1 MLLIK
6 CRRLKRGYL
15 SMKDNGT
22 FGWLSTS
29 HRKKLV
35 LMIVAILMV
44 CILECV
50 RLGVIMTVKSEYYM
64 QKADELHQRERRIK
78 AKRGRILDRNGEI
91 LAANEVV
98 CTVSVIHSQ
107 IDDEDKVIKV
117 LAGEL
122 DMDVEEVTKKVKKV
136 SSMEYIK
143 TNVAKDIGD
152 AIREYDLPGV
162 KIDEDYKR
170 VYPYNELASK
180 VLGFTGAD
188 NQGILGLEAKY
199 DTYLS
204 GTNGQILTLSDA
216 GGIEI
221 KGSREDRILPVDGQ
235 DLYTTLDV
243 NIQKYATQL
252 AWETMVKKEAKQVS
266 IIVMRPDNGEI
277 LAMANIPEYNLNSPY
292 ELNYEPDEEEA
303 QKDKMDLLNN
313 MWRNFCIN
321 DTYEP
326 GSIFKTV
333 TATAALETGVV
344 GLNDSFTCSGAT
356 VVSDRRIRCHKTTG
370 HGTQDFTHTVYNS
383 CNPAFV
389 EWGRRVGTDNM
400 YLYMGKL
407 GLLAKTGIDLS
418 GEAGTII
425 HKQENVGAVELA
437 TMSFGQS
444 FQITPVQMLRAVS
457 AIVNGGRLVT
467 PHFGLYTGSSD
478 GSVVNEFAYSTQ
490 DEAISSQTSETMKKI
505 LEGVVSEGGGT
516 KAYIDGYSIGG
527 KTATSQKLP
536 RGSGKYI
543 SSFIGF
549 APADNPQVIAM
560 CLIDEPTGVYYGGT
574 IAAPVVKTLYENIL
588 PYIGIERSV
597 QLEKTMIDSNIFLY
611 TFCMKGSKRRW
622 I

>member
-277 LAMANIPEYNLNSPY
+277 LAMANVPEYNLNSPY
-292 ELNYEPDEEEA
+292 ELNYESDEEEA

-597 QLEKTMIDSNIFLY
+597 QLEKNDD
-611 TFCMKGSKRRW
+611 
-622 I
+622 

>member
-15 SMKDNGT
+15 SMKDNDT

-50 RLGVIMTVKSEYYM
+50 RLGVIMTAKSEYYM

-107 IDDEDKVIKV
+107 IEDEDKVIKV

-216 GGIEI
+216 GGVEI

-277 LAMANIPEYNLNSPY
+277 LAMANVPEYNLNSPY

-356 VVSDRRIRCHKTTG
+356 IVSDRRIRCHKTTG

-597 QLEKTMIDSNIFLY
+597 QLEKNDN
-611 TFCMKGSKRRW
+611 
-622 I
+622 

>member
-1 MLLIK
+1 
-6 CRRLKRGYL
+6 
-15 SMKDNGT
+15 MKDNDT
-22 FGWLSTS
+22 FGWLSTG

-35 LMIVAILMV
+35 LMIAAILMV

-107 IDDEDKVIKV
+107 IEDEDKVIKV

-143 TNVAKDIGD
+143 TNVAKDTGD
-152 AIREYDLPGV
+152 AIREYDLLGV

-216 GGIEI
+216 GGMEI

-266 IIVMRPDNGEI
+266 IIVMRTDNGEI
-277 LAMANIPEYNLNSPY
+277 LAMANVPEYNLNSPY

-356 VVSDRRIRCHKTTG
+356 IVSDRRIRCHKTTG

-490 DEAISSQTSETMKKI
+490 DEAISSQTSEMMKKI

-588 PYIGIERSV
+588 PYSGIERSV
-597 QLEKTMIDSNIFLY
+597 QLEKNDD
-611 TFCMKGSKRRW
+611 
-622 I
+622 

>member
-15 SMKDNGT
+15 SMKDNDT

-50 RLGVIMTVKSEYYM
+50 RLGVIMTAKSEYYM

-98 CTVSVIHSQ
+98 CTVSVIYSQ
-107 IDDEDKVIKV
+107 IEDEDKVIKV

-136 SSMEYIK
+136 SAMEYIK

-277 LAMANIPEYNLNSPY
+277 LAMANVPEYNLNSPY

-597 QLEKTMIDSNIFLY
+597 QLEKNDD
-611 TFCMKGSKRRW
+611 
-622 I
+622 

>member
-35 LMIVAILMV
+35 LMIAAILMV

-107 IDDEDKVIKV
+107 IEDEDKVIKV

-277 LAMANIPEYNLNSPY
+277 LAMANVPEYNLNSPY

-549 APADNPQVIAM
+549 APVDNPQVIAM

-597 QLEKTMIDSNIFLY
+597 QLEKNDN
-611 TFCMKGSKRRW
+611 
-622 I
+622 

>member
-1 MLLIK
+1 
-6 CRRLKRGYL
+6 
-15 SMKDNGT
+15 MKDNDT
-22 FGWLSTS
+22 FGWLSTG

-35 LMIVAILMV
+35 LMIAAILMV

-107 IDDEDKVIKV
+107 IEDEDKVIKV

-277 LAMANIPEYNLNSPY
+277 LAMANVPEYNLNSPY
-292 ELNYEPDEEEA
+292 ELNYEPDEEDA
-303 QKDKMDLLNN
+303 QKDKMDLFNN

-356 VVSDRRIRCHKTTG
+356 IVSDRRIRCHKTTG

-597 QLEKTMIDSNIFLY
+597 QLEKNDD
-611 TFCMKGSKRRW
+611 
-622 I
+622 

>member
-1 MLLIK
+1 
-6 CRRLKRGYL
+6 
-15 SMKDNGT
+15 MKDNDT

-35 LMIVAILMV
+35 LMIAAILMV

-107 IDDEDKVIKV
+107 IEDEDKVIKV

-277 LAMANIPEYNLNSPY
+277 LAMANVPEYNLNSPY
-292 ELNYEPDEEEA
+292 ELNYEPDEEEVK
-303 QKDKMDLLNN
+303 KDKIDLLNN

-597 QLEKTMIDSNIFLY
+597 QLEKNDD
-611 TFCMKGSKRRW
+611 
-622 I
+622 

>member
-1 MLLIK
+1 
-6 CRRLKRGYL
+6 
-15 SMKDNGT
+15 MKDNDT

-35 LMIVAILMV
+35 LMIAAILMV

-107 IDDEDKVIKV
+107 IEDEDKVIKV

-122 DMDVEEVTKKVKKV
+122 NMDVEEVTKKVKKV

-277 LAMANIPEYNLNSPY
+277 LAMANVPEYNLNSPY
-292 ELNYEPDEEEA
+292 ELNYEPDEEDA

-356 VVSDRRIRCHKTTG
+356 VVADRRIRCHKTTG

-543 SSFIGF
+543 SSVIGF

-597 QLEKTMIDSNIFLY
+597 QLEKNDD
-611 TFCMKGSKRRW
+611 
-622 I
+622 

>member
-1 MLLIK
+1 
-6 CRRLKRGYL
+6 
-15 SMKDNGT
+15 MKDNDT

-35 LMIVAILMV
+35 LMIAAILMV

-78 AKRGRILDRNGEI
+78 AKRGRILDRNSEI

-107 IDDEDKVIKV
+107 IEDEDKVIKV

-277 LAMANIPEYNLNSPY
+277 LAMANVPEYNLNSPY

-597 QLEKTMIDSNIFLY
+597 QLEKNDD
-611 TFCMKGSKRRW
+611 
-622 I
+622 

>member
-1 MLLIK
+1 
-6 CRRLKRGYL
+6 
-15 SMKDNGT
+15 MKDNDT

-35 LMIVAILMV
+35 LMIAAILMV

-107 IDDEDKVIKV
+107 IEDEDKVIKV

-277 LAMANIPEYNLNSPY
+277 LAMANVPEYNLNSPY

-588 PYIGIERSV
+588 PYIGIERSD
-597 QLEKTMIDSNIFLY
+597 QLEKNDD
-611 TFCMKGSKRRW
+611 
-622 I
+622 

>member
-15 SMKDNGT
+15 SMKDNDT

-35 LMIVAILMV
+35 LMIAAILMV

-107 IDDEDKVIKV
+107 IEDEDKVIKV

-122 DMDVEEVTKKVKKV
+122 NMDVEEVTKKVKKV

-152 AIREYDLPGV
+152 AIREYNLSGV

-277 LAMANIPEYNLNSPY
+277 LAMANVPEYNLNSPY

-333 TATAALETGVV
+333 TATAALETSVV

-597 QLEKTMIDSNIFLY
+597 QLEKNGD
-611 TFCMKGSKRRW
+611 
-622 I
+622 

>member
-35 LMIVAILMV
+35 LMIAAILMV

-107 IDDEDKVIKV
+107 IEDEDKVIKV

-170 VYPYNELASK
+170 VYSYNELASK

-277 LAMANIPEYNLNSPY
+277 LAMANVPEYNLNSPY

-597 QLEKTMIDSNIFLY
+597 QLEKNDD
-611 TFCMKGSKRRW
+611 
-622 I
+622 

>member
-1 MLLIK
+1 
-6 CRRLKRGYL
+6 
-15 SMKDNGT
+15 
-22 FGWLSTS
+22 
-29 HRKKLV
+29 
-35 LMIVAILMV
+35 MIVAVLLV
-44 CILECV
+44 SILECV
-50 RLGVIMTVKSEYYM
+50 RLGVIMTAKSEYYM
-64 QKADELHQRERRIK
+64 QKADELHQRERKIK
-78 AKRGRILDRNGEI
+78 AKRGRILDRNGTV

-107 IDDEDKVIKV
+107 IEDEEKVIKV

-122 DMDVEEVTKKVKKV
+122 DMDVKEVTKKVKKV

-143 TNVAKDIGD
+143 TNVAKDTGD
-152 AIREYDLPGV
+152 EIRKYNLAGV
-162 KIDEDYKR
+162 KVDEDYKR
-170 VYPYNELASK
+170 VYPYDELASK

-199 DTYLS
+199 DTYLA

-221 KGSREDRILPVDGQ
+221 KGSREDRVLPVDGQ

-266 IIVMRPDNGEI
+266 IIVTRPDNGEI
-277 LAMANIPEYNLNSPY
+277 LAMANVPEYNLNSPY

-407 GLLAKTGIDLS
+407 GLLTKTGIDLS

-467 PHFGLYTGSSD
+467 PHFGLYTSSSD

-560 CLIDEPTGVYYGGT
+560 CLIDEPKGVYYGGT

-588 PYIGIERSV
+588 PYIGIERAV
-597 QLEKTMIDSNIFLY
+597 QLEKNDD
-611 TFCMKGSKRRW
+611 
-622 I
+622 

>member
-1 MLLIK
+1 
-6 CRRLKRGYL
+6 
-15 SMKDNGT
+15 MKDNDT

-35 LMIVAILMV
+35 LMIAAILMV

-107 IDDEDKVIKV
+107 IEDEDKVIKV

-122 DMDVEEVTKKVKKV
+122 NMDVEEVTKKVKKV

-152 AIREYDLPGV
+152 AIREYNLSGV

-277 LAMANIPEYNLNSPY
+277 LAMANVPEYNLNSPY
-292 ELNYEPDEEEA
+292 ELNYEPDEEDA

-356 VVSDRRIRCHKTTG
+356 VVADRRIRCHKTTG

-407 GLLAKTGIDLS
+407 GLLTKTGIDLS

-467 PHFGLYTGSSD
+467 PHFGLYTSSSD

-597 QLEKTMIDSNIFLY
+597 QLEKNDD
-611 TFCMKGSKRRW
+611 
-622 I
+622 

>member
-35 LMIVAILMV
+35 LMIAAILMV

-107 IDDEDKVIKV
+107 IEDEDKVIKV

-277 LAMANIPEYNLNSPY
+277 LAMANVPEYNLNFPY

-597 QLEKTMIDSNIFLY
+597 QLEKNDD
-611 TFCMKGSKRRW
+611 
-622 I
+622 

>member
-1 MLLIK
+1 
-6 CRRLKRGYL
+6 
-15 SMKDNGT
+15 MKDNDT
-22 FGWLSTS
+22 FGWLSTG

-35 LMIVAILMV
+35 LMIAAILMV

-78 AKRGRILDRNGEI
+78 AKRGRSLDRNGEI

-107 IDDEDKVIKV
+107 IEDEDKVIKV

-277 LAMANIPEYNLNSPY
+277 LAMANVPEYNLNSPY
-292 ELNYEPDEEEA
+292 ELNYEPDEEDA

-356 VVSDRRIRCHKTTG
+356 IVSDRRIRCHKTTG

-597 QLEKTMIDSNIFLY
+597 QLEKNDD
-611 TFCMKGSKRRW
+611 
-622 I
+622 

>member
-15 SMKDNGT
+15 SMKNNGT

-122 DMDVEEVTKKVKKV
+122 DMDVEEVTKKVKNV

-277 LAMANIPEYNLNSPY
+277 LAMANVPEYNLNSPY

-597 QLEKTMIDSNIFLY
+597 QLEKNDD
-611 TFCMKGSKRRW
+611 
-622 I
+622 

>member
-35 LMIVAILMV
+35 LMIAAILMV

-107 IDDEDKVIKV
+107 IEDEDKVIKV

-204 GTNGQILTLSDA
+204 GTNGQILTLLDA

-277 LAMANIPEYNLNSPY
+277 LAMANVPEYNLNSPY

-597 QLEKTMIDSNIFLY
+597 QLEKNDD
-611 TFCMKGSKRRW
+611 
-622 I
+622 

>member
-15 SMKDNGT
+15 SMKDNDT

-35 LMIVAILMV
+35 LMIAAILMV

-107 IDDEDKVIKV
+107 IEDEDKVIKV

-122 DMDVEEVTKKVKKV
+122 NMDVEEVTKKVKKV

-277 LAMANIPEYNLNSPY
+277 LAMANVPEYNLNSPY

-389 EWGRRVGTDNM
+389 EWGRRAGTDNM

-597 QLEKTMIDSNIFLY
+597 QLEKNDD
-611 TFCMKGSKRRW
+611 
-622 I
+622 

>member
-1 MLLIK
+1 
-6 CRRLKRGYL
+6 
-15 SMKDNGT
+15 MKDNDT
-22 FGWLSTS
+22 FGWLSTG

-35 LMIVAILMV
+35 LMIAAILMV

-98 CTVSVIHSQ
+98 CKVSVIHSQ
-107 IDDEDKVIKV
+107 IEDEDKVIKV

-188 NQGILGLEAKY
+188 NQGILGLEAKH

-277 LAMANIPEYNLNSPY
+277 LAMANVPEYNLNSPY
-292 ELNYEPDEEEA
+292 ELNYEPDEEDA

-597 QLEKTMIDSNIFLY
+597 QLEKNDD
-611 TFCMKGSKRRW
+611 
-622 I
+622 

>member
-1 MLLIK
+1 MVLIK

-15 SMKDNGT
+15 LMKDVGK
-22 FGWLSTS
+22 FGWIRTS

-35 LMIVAILMV
+35 FMILAVTLAAV
-44 CILECV
+44 LEFA
-50 RLGVIMTVKSEYYM
+50 RLGVLMTLKSEYYT
-64 QKADELHQRERRIK
+64 QKAEELHQRERRIK

-107 IDDEDKVIKV
+107 IEDEDKVIKV

-122 DMDVEEVTKKVKKV
+122 DMDVEEVAKKVKKV

-143 TNVAKDIGD
+143 TNVDKETGD
-152 AIREYDLPGV
+152 AIREYELSGV
-162 KIDEDYKR
+162 KVDEDYKR
-170 VYPYNELASK
+170 VYPYSELASR

-199 DTYLS
+199 DTYLA
-204 GTNGQILTLSDA
+204 GENGQILTLSDA

-221 KGSREDRILPVDGQ
+221 EGSREDRILPVDGQ
-235 DLYTTLDV
+235 DLYTTIDV

-252 AWETMVKKEAKQVS
+252 AWETMIKKEAKQVC
-266 IIVMRPDNGEI
+266 IIVMKPDNGEI
-277 LAMANIPEYNLNSPY
+277 LAMVNIPEYDLNNPY

-303 QKDKMDLLNN
+303 GRDKMDLLNN

-326 GSIFKTV
+326 GSIFKMV
-333 TATAALETGVV
+333 TATAALETKVV
-344 GLNDSFTCSGAT
+344 SLDDTFTCQGAT

-389 EWGRRVGTDNM
+389 EWGRRVGVDNM

-407 GLLAKTGIDLS
+407 GLLSKTGIDLS

-425 HKQENVGAVELA
+425 HKKENVGAVELA

-444 FQITPVQMLRAVS
+444 FQITPVQMLRATS
-457 AIVNGGRLVT
+457 AIINGGKLVT
-467 PHFGLYTGSSD
+467 PHFGMYTSTSD
-478 GSVVNEFAYSTQ
+478 GSVVNEFAYSST
-490 DEAISSQTSETMKKI
+490 EAAIELDTSEKMKTI

-516 KAYIDGYSIGG
+516 KAYIEGYSIGG

-574 IAAPVVKTLYENIL
+574 IAAPVIKTLYENIL
-588 PYIGIERSV
+588 PYLGIEQTE
-597 QLEKTMIDSNIFLY
+597 QLEK
-611 TFCMKGSKRRW
+611 
-622 I
+622 

>member
-1 MLLIK
+1 
-6 CRRLKRGYL
+6 
-15 SMKDNGT
+15 MKDNDT
-22 FGWLSTS
+22 FGWLSTG

-107 IDDEDKVIKV
+107 IEDEDKVIKV
-117 LAGEL
+117 LASEL

-277 LAMANIPEYNLNSPY
+277 LAMANVPEYNLNSPY
-292 ELNYEPDEEEA
+292 ELNYEPDEEDA

-356 VVSDRRIRCHKTTG
+356 IVSDRRIRCHKTTG

-597 QLEKTMIDSNIFLY
+597 QLEKNDD
-611 TFCMKGSKRRW
+611 
-622 I
+622 

>member
-1 MLLIK
+1 MCIRDRNNPALLLIK

-15 SMKDNGT
+15 SMKDNDT

-35 LMIVAILMV
+35 LMIAAILMV

-107 IDDEDKVIKV
+107 IEDEDKVIKV

-122 DMDVEEVTKKVKKV
+122 NMDVEEVTKKVKKV

-277 LAMANIPEYNLNSPY
+277 LAMANVPEYNLNSPY
-292 ELNYEPDEEEA
+292 ELNYEPDEEDA

-597 QLEKTMIDSNIFLY
+597 QLEKNDN
-611 TFCMKGSKRRW
+611 
-622 I
+622 

>member
-15 SMKDNGT
+15 SMKNNGT

-277 LAMANIPEYNLNSPY
+277 LAMANVPEYNLNSPY

-527 KTATSQKLP
+527 KRQHHRSCQEV
-536 RGSGKYI
+536 
-543 SSFIGF
+543 
-549 APADNPQVIAM
+549 Q
-560 CLIDEPTGVYYGGT
+560 
-574 IAAPVVKTLYENIL
+574 ENIFHH
-588 PYIGIERSV
+588 S
-597 QLEKTMIDSNIFLY
+597 
-611 TFCMKGSKRRW
+611 
-622 I
+622 

>member
-1 MLLIK
+1 
-6 CRRLKRGYL
+6 
-15 SMKDNGT
+15 MKDNDT
-22 FGWLSTS
+22 FGWLSTG

-35 LMIVAILMV
+35 LMIAAILMV

-107 IDDEDKVIKV
+107 IEDEDKVIKV

-277 LAMANIPEYNLNSPY
+277 LAMANVPEYNLNSPY
-292 ELNYEPDEEEA
+292 ELNYEPDKEEA

-356 VVSDRRIRCHKTTG
+356 IVSDRRIRCHKTTG

-407 GLLAKTGIDLS
+407 GLLSKTGIDLS

-597 QLEKTMIDSNIFLY
+597 QLEKNDD
-611 TFCMKGSKRRW
+611 
-622 I
+622 

>member
-15 SMKDNGT
+15 SMKDNDT

-35 LMIVAILMV
+35 LMIAAILMV

-107 IDDEDKVIKV
+107 IEDEDKVIKV

-122 DMDVEEVTKKVKKV
+122 NMDVEEVTKKVKKV

-143 TNVAKDIGD
+143 TNVEKDIGD

-277 LAMANIPEYNLNSPY
+277 LAMANVPEYNLNSPY
-292 ELNYEPDEEEA
+292 ELNYEPDEEET

-467 PHFGLYTGSSD
+467 PHFGLYTSSSD

-560 CLIDEPTGVYYGGT
+560 CLIDEPKGVYYGGT

-588 PYIGIERSV
+588 PYIGIERAV
-597 QLEKTMIDSNIFLY
+597 QLEKNDD
-611 TFCMKGSKRRW
+611 
-622 I
+622 

>member
-15 SMKDNGT
+15 LMKDGMG
-22 FGWLSTS
+22 FGWLNTG

-35 LMIVAILMV
+35 FMIVAVLLV
-44 CILECV
+44 SILECV
-50 RLGVIMTVKSEYYM
+50 RLGVIMTAKSEYYM
-64 QKADELHQRERRIK
+64 QKADELHQRERKIK
-78 AKRGRILDRNGEI
+78 AKRGRILDRNGTV

-107 IDDEDKVIKV
+107 IEDEEKVIKV

-143 TNVAKDIGD
+143 TNVVKDTGD
-152 AIREYDLPGV
+152 EIRKYNLAGV
-162 KIDEDYKR
+162 KVDEDYKR
-170 VYPYNELASK
+170 VYPYDELASK

-199 DTYLS
+199 DTYLA

-221 KGSREDRILPVDGQ
+221 KGSREDRVLPVDGQ

-277 LAMANIPEYNLNSPY
+277 LAMANVPEYNLNSPY

-444 FQITPVQMLRAVS
+444 FQITSVQMLRAVS

-467 PHFGLYTGSSD
+467 PHFGLYTSSSD

-597 QLEKTMIDSNIFLY
+597 QLEKNDD
-611 TFCMKGSKRRW
+611 
-622 I
+622 

>member
-1 MLLIK
+1 
-6 CRRLKRGYL
+6 
-15 SMKDNGT
+15 MKDNDT
-22 FGWLSTS
+22 FGWLSTG

-35 LMIVAILMV
+35 LMIAAILMV

-107 IDDEDKVIKV
+107 IEDEDKVIKV

-143 TNVAKDIGD
+143 TNVAKDTGD

-216 GGIEI
+216 GGVEI

-266 IIVMRPDNGEI
+266 IIVMRTDNGEI
-277 LAMANIPEYNLNSPY
+277 LAMANVPEYNLNSPY

-356 VVSDRRIRCHKTTG
+356 IVSDRRIRCHKTTG

-490 DEAISSQTSETMKKI
+490 DEAISSQTSEMMKKI

-597 QLEKTMIDSNIFLY
+597 QLEKNDD
-611 TFCMKGSKRRW
+611 
-622 I
+622 

>member
-15 SMKDNGT
+15 SMKNNGT

-277 LAMANIPEYNLNSPY
+277 LAMANVPEYNLNSPY
-292 ELNYEPDEEEA
+292 ELNYEPDEEDA

-597 QLEKTMIDSNIFLY
+597 QLEKNDD
-611 TFCMKGSKRRW
+611 
-622 I
+622 

>member
-50 RLGVIMTVKSEYYM
+50 RLGVIMTAKSEYYM

-107 IDDEDKVIKV
+107 IEDEDKVIKV

-199 DTYLS
+199 DTYLL

-221 KGSREDRILPVDGQ
+221 KGSWEDRILPVDGQ

-277 LAMANIPEYNLNSPY
+277 LAMANVPEYNLNSPY

-516 KAYIDGYSIGG
+516 KAYIDAYSIGG

-597 QLEKTMIDSNIFLY
+597 QLEKNDD
-611 TFCMKGSKRRW
+611 
-622 I
+622 

>member
-1 MLLIK
+1 
-6 CRRLKRGYL
+6 
-15 SMKDNGT
+15 MKDNDT

-35 LMIVAILMV
+35 LMIAAILMV
-44 CILECV
+44 CILECI

-107 IDDEDKVIKV
+107 IEDEDKVIKV

-122 DMDVEEVTKKVKKV
+122 NMDVEEVTKKVKKV

-277 LAMANIPEYNLNSPY
+277 LAMANVPEYNLNSPY
-292 ELNYEPDEEEA
+292 ELNYEPDEEDA

-356 VVSDRRIRCHKTTG
+356 VVADRRIRCHKTTG

-597 QLEKTMIDSNIFLY
+597 QLEKNDD
-611 TFCMKGSKRRW
+611 
-622 I
+622 

>member
-1 MLLIK
+1 MILAVTLAA
-6 CRRLKRGYL
+6 
-15 SMKDNGT
+15 
-22 FGWLSTS
+22 
-29 HRKKLV
+29 V
-35 LMIVAILMV
+35 LEFA
-44 CILECV
+44 
-50 RLGVIMTVKSEYYM
+50 RLGVLMTLKSEYYT
-64 QKADELHQRERRIK
+64 QKAGELHQRERRIK

-107 IDDEDKVIKV
+107 IEDEDKVIKV

-122 DMDVEEVTKKVKKV
+122 DMDVEEVAKKVKKV

-143 TNVAKDIGD
+143 TNVDKETGD
-152 AIREYDLPGV
+152 AIREYELSGV
-162 KIDEDYKR
+162 KVDEDYKR
-170 VYPYNELASK
+170 VYPYSELASR

-199 DTYLS
+199 DTYLA
-204 GTNGQILTLSDA
+204 GENGQILTLSDA

-221 KGSREDRILPVDGQ
+221 EGSREDRILPVDGQ
-235 DLYTTLDV
+235 DLYTTIDV

-252 AWETMVKKEAKQVS
+252 AWETMIKKEAKQVC
-266 IIVMRPDNGEI
+266 IIVMKPDNGEI
-277 LAMANIPEYNLNSPY
+277 LAMVNIPEYDLNNPY
-292 ELNYEPDEEEA
+292 ELNYEPDEEEVGR
-303 QKDKMDLLNN
+303 DKMDLLNN

-326 GSIFKTV
+326 GSIFKMV
-333 TATAALETGVV
+333 TATAALETKVV
-344 GLNDSFTCSGAT
+344 SLDDTFTCQGAT

-389 EWGRRVGTDNM
+389 EWGRRVGVDNM

-407 GLLAKTGIDLS
+407 GLLSKTGIDLS

-425 HKQENVGAVELA
+425 HKKENVGAVELA

-444 FQITPVQMLRAVS
+444 FQITPVQMLRATS
-457 AIVNGGRLVT
+457 AIINGGKLVT
-467 PHFGLYTGSSD
+467 PHFGMYTSTSD
-478 GSVVNEFAYSTQ
+478 GSVVNEFAYSST
-490 DEAISSQTSETMKKI
+490 EAAIELDTSEKMKTI

-516 KAYIDGYSIGG
+516 KAYIEGYSIGG

-574 IAAPVVKTLYENIL
+574 IAAPVIKTLYENIL
-588 PYIGIERSV
+588 PYLGVEQTE
-597 QLEKTMIDSNIFLY
+597 QLEK
-611 TFCMKGSKRRW
+611 
-622 I
+622 

>member
-35 LMIVAILMV
+35 LMIAAILMV

-64 QKADELHQRERRIK
+64 HKADELHQRERRIK

-107 IDDEDKVIKV
+107 IEDEDKVIKV

-277 LAMANIPEYNLNSPY
+277 LAMANVPEYNLNSPY

-597 QLEKTMIDSNIFLY
+597 QLEKNDN
-611 TFCMKGSKRRW
+611 
-622 I
+622 

>member
-15 SMKDNGT
+15 SMKDNDT

-50 RLGVIMTVKSEYYM
+50 RLGVIMMAKSEYYM

-107 IDDEDKVIKV
+107 IEDEDKVIKV

-277 LAMANIPEYNLNSPY
+277 LAMANVPEYNLNSPY

-356 VVSDRRIRCHKTTG
+356 IVSDRRIRCHKTTG

-597 QLEKTMIDSNIFLY
+597 QLEKNDN
-611 TFCMKGSKRRW
+611 
-622 I
+622 

>member
-1 MLLIK
+1 
-6 CRRLKRGYL
+6 
-15 SMKDNGT
+15 MKADDT
-22 FGWLSTS
+22 FGWLGTG

-35 LMIVAILMV
+35 FMIAAVLLV
-44 CILECV
+44 CILESV
-50 RLGVIMTVKSEYYM
+50 RLGVIMTTKSEYYM

-107 IDDEDKVIKV
+107 IEDEEKVIKV

-221 KGSREDRILPVDGQ
+221 KGSREDRVLPVDGQ

-243 NIQKYATQL
+243 NIQEYAMQL
-252 AWETMVKKEAKQVS
+252 AWETMVKKEAKRVS

-277 LAMANIPEYNLNSPY
+277 LAMANVPEYNLNSPY

-389 EWGRRVGTDNM
+389 EWGRRVGVDNM

-444 FQITPVQMLRAVS
+444 FQITPVQMLRAVA
-457 AIVNGGRLVT
+457 AIVNGGKLVT
-467 PHFGLYTGSSD
+467 PHFGLYTSSSD
-478 GSVVNEFAYSTQ
+478 GSVVNEFAYSTEE
-490 DEAISSQTSETMKKI
+490 EAISSQTSEMMKQI

-516 KAYIDGYSIGG
+516 KAYIEGYSIGG

-588 PYIGIERSV
+588 PYLGIERSV
-597 QLEKTMIDSNIFLY
+597 QLEKNSD
-611 TFCMKGSKRRW
+611 
-622 I
+622 

>member
-35 LMIVAILMV
+35 LMIAAILMV

-107 IDDEDKVIKV
+107 IEDEDKVIKV

-277 LAMANIPEYNLNSPY
+277 LAMANVPEYNLNSPY

-574 IAAPVVKTLYENIL
+574 IAAPVVKT
-588 PYIGIERSV
+588 R
-597 QLEKTMIDSNIFLY
+597 
-611 TFCMKGSKRRW
+611 
-622 I
+622 

>member
-15 SMKDNGT
+15 LMKDGMG
-22 FGWLSTS
+22 FGWLNTG

-35 LMIVAILMV
+35 FMIVAVLLVSIF
-44 CILECV
+44 ECV
-50 RLGVIMTVKSEYYM
+50 RLGIIMTAKSEYYM
-64 QKADELHQRERRIK
+64 QKADELHQRERKIK
-78 AKRGRILDRNGEI
+78 AKRGRILDRNGI
-91 LAANEVV
+91 VLAANEVV

-107 IDDEDKVIKV
+107 IEDEEKVIKV

-122 DMDVEEVTKKVKKV
+122 DIDVEEVTKKVKKV

-143 TNVAKDIGD
+143 TNVEKEIGD
-152 AIREYDLPGV
+152 EIRKYNLAGV
-162 KIDEDYKR
+162 KVDEDYKR
-170 VYPYNELASK
+170 VYPYDELASK

-199 DTYLS
+199 DTYLA

-277 LAMANIPEYNLNSPY
+277 LAMANVPEYNLNSPY
-292 ELNYEPDEEEA
+292 ELNYEPDEEDA

-597 QLEKTMIDSNIFLY
+597 QLEKNDD
-611 TFCMKGSKRRW
+611 
-622 I
+622 

>member
-1 MLLIK
+1 
-6 CRRLKRGYL
+6 
-15 SMKDNGT
+15 MKDNDT

-35 LMIVAILMV
+35 LMIAAILMV

-107 IDDEDKVIKV
+107 IEDEDKVIKV

-122 DMDVEEVTKKVKKV
+122 NMDVEEVTKKVKKV

-277 LAMANIPEYNLNSPY
+277 LAMANVPEYNLNSPY
-292 ELNYEPDEEEA
+292 ELNYEPDEEDA

-356 VVSDRRIRCHKTTG
+356 VVADRRIRCHKTTG

-418 GEAGTII
+418 GEAGKII

-597 QLEKTMIDSNIFLY
+597 QLEKNDD
-611 TFCMKGSKRRW
+611 
-622 I
+622 